1 MPASGTPLKR
11 LGFLTIGT
19 FDPADPAV
27 QAADE
32 LAIALPAG
40 LPAGDL
46 ARILTAVAERLGP
59 ALGWSPAA

>member
-1 MPASGTPLKR
+1 M
-11 LGFLTIGT
+11 
-19 FDPADPAV
+19 

-46 ARILTAVAERLGP
+46 ARILTDVAERLGP
-59 ALGWSPAA
+59 ALGWAPATT

>member
-1 MPASGTPLKR
+1 ISDLVGPSDELAAAL
-11 LGFLTIGT
+11 L
-19 FDPADPAV
+19 AHPAV

-46 ARILTAVAERLGP
+46 ARILTDVAERLGP
-59 ALGWSPAA
+59 ALGWAPATT